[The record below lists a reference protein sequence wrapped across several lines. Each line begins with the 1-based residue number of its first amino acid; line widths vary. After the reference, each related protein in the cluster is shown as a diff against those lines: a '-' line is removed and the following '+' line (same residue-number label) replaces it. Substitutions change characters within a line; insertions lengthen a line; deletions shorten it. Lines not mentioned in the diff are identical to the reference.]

1 MRLHCFLGYLH
12 RSSRRLL
19 SQSMSP
25 EPSLVPKVEI
35 PQSLENVIVEQRV
48 GFSRRQAAAEG
59 EQRQGGM
66 IGAERTEHRG
76 AAVVARS
83 VNIDA
88 VWMERGETYQRNRNR
103 LLQQIPQFNGA
114 AAEEF

>member
-1 MRLHCFLGYLH
+1 
-12 RSSRRLL
+12 
-19 SQSMSP
+19 
-25 EPSLVPKVEI
+25 
-35 PQSLENVIVEQRV
+35 
-48 GFSRRQAAAEG
+48 
-59 EQRQGGM
+59 M

>member
-1 MRLHCFLGYLH
+1 
-12 RSSRRLL
+12 
-19 SQSMSP
+19 MSP

-88 VWMERGETYQRNRNR
+88 VWMERGESYQRNRNR